1 MADDTKVSSIPGPV
15 EVSDL
20 LPAEEGG
27 ECELFGIFGIFIQF
41 LLALICT
48 SSLVGKFGKILTFYN
63 YSYLLYFCLLH
74 SEEVLAWGD
83 AHMEGI
89 LS

>member
-1 MADDTKVSSIPGPV
+1 MADATKLSSIPGPV

-48 SSLVGKFGKILTFYN
+48 SSLVGKLKI
-63 YSYLLYFCLLH
+63 
-74 SEEVLAWGD
+74 
-83 AHMEGI
+83 I
-89 LS
+89 LSNYCNFIIQ